1 MEWTPLPR
9 MPQEKTPPADRGRVV
24 ATIIF
29 TLGLGVLLPW
39 NFFITATQ
47 YFNKRLSGPNATSNS
62 THTPKDYNY
71 DSWMALLSQLPLLLF
86 TLLNSFLYQWVGE
99 RPRVAFS
106 FSAIFLLFSLT
117 AALVHVSMP
126 SDTFF
131 SITMATIWF
140 INMCSAVLQASLF
153 GLVGLLPPVFSTLF
167 MSGQGLAGMFAAV
180 AMLLSI
186 LSNADESSAALGY
199 FITPCVA
206 TLGALLCY
214 LLLPH
219 LEFARFYM
227 NRSSSGDEEKLQELL
242 GHSDVLTGDKEA
254 EVQFTNVANE
264 TRRRSSIPAV
274 FRKIWLMALCV
285 TSVFGVTLSV
295 FPVVTVRVETVY
307 RDNPAWERVFTCV
320 CCFIVFN
327 AMDFA
332 GRSAPSLVHWPSKD
346 SKLFPVAVFSRL
358 AFVPLLM
365 LCNVKNTRLTVLF
378 RHDLAF
384 IAIMALF
391 SFSNGYLATL
401 CMAYAP
407 QLVTFKDRETAGSL
421 MTFFL
426 VSGLA
431 LGASFSFL
439 LGKLV

>member
-1 MEWTPLPR
+1 
-9 MPQEKTPPADRGRVV
+9 
-24 ATIIF
+24 
-29 TLGLGVLLPW
+29 
-39 NFFITATQ
+39 
-47 YFNKRLSGPNATSNS
+47 
-62 THTPKDYNY
+62 
-71 DSWMALLSQLPLLLF
+71 
-86 TLLNSFLYQWVGE
+86 
-99 RPRVAFS
+99 
-106 FSAIFLLFSLT
+106 
-117 AALVHVSMP
+117 MP

-219 LEFARFYM
+219 LVRTGRRQDAAGHTEGVGGHPADLRPSPSSLQEFARFYM

-307 RDNPAWERVFTCV
+307 RDNPAWGESSQPRRALDLSD
-320 CCFIVFN
+320 N
-327 AMDFA
+327 PDA
-332 GRSAPSLVHWPSKD
+332 RSPSRFLTFAPSSRESVHLCLLLHCLQRHGLRRPQRPVARPLGESAAFRQDFLAVSDRALMLLQPSKD